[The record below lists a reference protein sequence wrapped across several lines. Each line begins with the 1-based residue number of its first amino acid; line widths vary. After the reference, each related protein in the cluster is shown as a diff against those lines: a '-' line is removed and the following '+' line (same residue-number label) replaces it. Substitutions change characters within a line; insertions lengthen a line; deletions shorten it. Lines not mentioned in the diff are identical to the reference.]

1 MINEESSSA
10 QTHSSRKCQNKMRE
24 YYGTN
29 VQMYIMLCIVYYEK
43 ATVRKNRQQRGREV
57 AHSILGPNMS
67 ILSSVFMCK
76 ELAYSYY
83 QKQVLGECLSGA
95 VSF

>member
-1 MINEESSSA
+1 MV
-10 QTHSSRKCQNKMRE
+10 HH
-24 YYGTN
+24 
-29 VQMYIMLCIVYYEK
+29 VVYYEK
-43 ATVRKNRQQRGREV
+43 ATVRKNRLQRGRREV